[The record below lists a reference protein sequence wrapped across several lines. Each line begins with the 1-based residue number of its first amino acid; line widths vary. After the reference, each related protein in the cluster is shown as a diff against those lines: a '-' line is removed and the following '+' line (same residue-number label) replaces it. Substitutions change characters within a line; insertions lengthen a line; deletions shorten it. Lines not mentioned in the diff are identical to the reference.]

1 MQSRSTYSPV
11 SGQPSSRLRLVSGYL
26 IGSGILTLAFVVV
39 GLGVML
45 LGQPAT
51 TTPVPVR
58 LVNIGIRTAIATGW
72 IVAGVLLGRA
82 LRIGGIL
89 ALSLLMIPIISTA
102 LFHEPVARLTLLLA
116 IIGVGLVMSVFNEL
130 K

>member
-1 MQSRSTYSPV
+1 MPSRGNYSPV
-11 SGQPSSRLRLVSGYL
+11 SGQTSSRLRLVSGYL
-26 IGSGILTLAFVVV
+26 IGSGILTLAFVVL

-45 LGQPAT
+45 LGKPAT

-72 IVAGVLLGRA
+72 IIAGVLLGRA
-82 LRIGGIL
+82 LRIGGII
-89 ALSLLMIPIISTA
+89 ALLMLMIPVISIA
-102 LFHEPVARLTLLLA
+102 LLHEPVARLTLVLA
-116 IIGVGLVMSVFNEL
+116 VIGVGLVLSVFAEL